1 MELDI
6 KVYQKG
12 NNSSIVQLLKA
23 SLNDIY
29 TSRFLAKQLA
39 IRDIKAQYRQSY
51 LGIVWAFITPL
62 STALVWII
70 LNNSGTVKV
79 TDTGVPYPVFVF
91 SGTLLWSIITE
102 SINLPMSSTNA
113 AKGILS
119 KINFPKEALIL
130 SGVYKMLS
138 NSALK
143 IALLLFFIGVYGV
156 GFHLSLLVFPL
167 AFLGLIFFG
176 VTIGLYI
183 TPIGMLYN
191 DIGKI
196 ISLGLGF
203 LMYVTPVVYGTPKD
217 GLMKTL
223 MELNPLTPLLMTT
236 RNLAVGM
243 PADYAMS
250 YLVIL
255 LVCIPFFLLGL
266 VFYRIS
272 IPILVERMSA

>member
-6 KVYQKG
+6 KVYQKE